1 MKEAEELRDSNKMKV
16 TRLQTEINEL
26 KKSIS
31 DISIEYNSNS
41 KTNSNSKQ
49 VNNSEKAANR
59 DNKYIDKVKEIRTLK
74 VQLVKVENA
83 LKESER
89 QLKETKDNL
98 KVKELELSTERNFVQ
113 ILESNRSNS
122 RQLNNNLASKND
134 CLTQNDKNA
143 IKDIATEV
151 THEQIE
157 VSNIDNMQRDVQHK
171 NPQTLKNT
179 RYCLEAFNNCTD
191 HCRYRRKCKYSHDTR
206 FSETQKIWSM

>member
-1 MKEAEELRDSNKMKV
+1 M
-16 TRLQTEINEL
+16 
-26 KKSIS
+26 
-31 DISIEYNSNS
+31 
-41 KTNSNSKQ
+41 
-49 VNNSEKAANR
+49 
-59 DNKYIDKVKEIRTLK
+59 
-74 VQLVKVENA
+74 QLVKVENA

-143 IKDIATEV
+143 IKDIVTEV

-157 VSNIDNMQRDVQHK
+157 VSNIDN
-171 NPQTLKNT
+171 
-179 RYCLEAFNNCTD
+179 
-191 HCRYRRKCKYSHDTR
+191 
-206 FSETQKIWSM
+206 I